1 LTFVFAWE
9 RCVSSFIVNVEAV
22 AWRDGTFLMIERGEE
37 EEYGAGWLSFPGGKV
52 DWNGEEADVLELTAR
67 RELQEEVG
75 LDVPGPWHFAESK
88 AFGADENPVVDV
100 VMIARSTTGEPFIN
114 SPGEVANIAWM
125 TADQIRNDARTQPW
139 TLASIDRLEQIV
151 SNLGWTMG

>member
-1 LTFVFAWE
+1 MY
-9 RCVSSFIVNVEAV
+9 
-22 AWRDGTFLMIERGEE
+22 LMIERGEE
-37 EEYGAGWLSFPGGKV
+37 EDYGAGWLSFPGGKV

-75 LDVPGPWHFAESK
+75 LDVPGPWYFAESK
-88 AFGADENPVVDV
+88 AFSADGSPVVDV
-100 VMIARSTTGEPFIN
+100 VLVARSPHGEPFIN

-139 TLASIDRLEQIV
+139 TLVSIDRLEQV
-151 SNLGWTMG
+151 VAKLGW